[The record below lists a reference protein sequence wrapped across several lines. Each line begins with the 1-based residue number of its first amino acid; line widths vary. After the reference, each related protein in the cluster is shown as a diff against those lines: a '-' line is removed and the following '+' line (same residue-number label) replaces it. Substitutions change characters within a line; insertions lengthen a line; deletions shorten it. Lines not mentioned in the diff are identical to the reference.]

1 MTQKE
6 LKGMMVE
13 EIVRL
18 RKKLKAELNL
28 RRLQPSGR
36 TMDNE
41 PREQYFCR

>member
-18 RKKLKAELNL
+18 RKQLKAELNL
-28 RRLQPSGR
+28 RLMQ
-36 TMDNE
+36 
-41 PREQYFCR
+41 